1 MPINITDEFH
11 AATTKGKIA
20 SAKEVFLTGDTENL
34 QQIGEKT
41 HQLEDSIKNIA
52 ATGGASTAAAV
63 TFDNAASGMTA
74 VNAQGAI
81 EELNTKN
88 KTQDTEL
95 AKKANATEVI
105 SQMQTEQKRVDTE
118 LGKKANIADVNT
130 KINEEKL
137 RVDGELGK
145 KLAKTDIVQKLGDSE
160 DKVVSQKVVNSSLS
174 EISNAIDSFKDNVK
188 VKEAND
194 DIAFSDEKGNAIA
207 RFNNGHIITEKFNSV
222 NSITKEETISE
233 ISNAIDSFKD
243 NVKVKEANDDI
254 AFSDEKGNA
263 IARFNNGHI
272 ITEKFNSADSIAKEE
287 ALSEE
292 IIKIQNLISKI
303 SKDAPV
309 VFNLNYTGGSAFV
322 WKEGLDIKENSIV
335 EITISTDTNE
345 GGVFSIRRIV
355 SGVKDT
361 NDFVQLTT
369 DTNKKLYYKFLNT
382 ENITGL
388 GVYASTKSG
397 NGVAR
402 FSVNI
407 KENNSF
413 KRRCWSFLNTDMSF
427 TCTEQDPLPKPSS
440 WTEWIYSQYDA
451 LMSNYPEYI
460 TKIDCDAE
468 VMGAGIEQDQELLS
482 RGLKTY
488 IYHFSPKL
496 APNSAKYE
504 DSDTVCKR
512 FKVLIIT
519 GTHAEYIAIVDTL
532 NMMKLICNNWQN
544 NPMLEELRHTVDFYI
559 MPCHSPSSVEDS
571 TYANL
576 HGVNMNR
583 NAPVINFKVQGEGT
597 VNYTGT
603 KMAYETK
610 ILKYYVE
617 KINPHIAIDHHNANR
632 NNKNKFLYFTSMF
645 KSVND
650 LNGYTLMALTRKWKK
665 ERSTIFPNNEENSF
679 GFSVLGGMEP
689 NTIEQWLCELG
700 IMACTYETNRA
711 ICYRDGQYT
720 ETNPKEDDSDVMTL
734 ATEASCYVITN
745 LIKSYNILNN

>member
-1 MPINITDEFH
+1 M
-11 AATTKGKIA
+11 
-20 SAKEVFLTGDTENL
+20 
-34 QQIGEKT
+34 
-41 HQLEDSIKNIA
+41 
-52 ATGGASTAAAV
+52 
-63 TFDNAASGMTA
+63 
-74 VNAQGAI
+74 
-81 EELNTKN
+81 
-88 KTQDTEL
+88 
-95 AKKANATEVI
+95 
-105 SQMQTEQKRVDTE
+105 
-118 LGKKANIADVNT
+118 
-130 KINEEKL
+130 
-137 RVDGELGK
+137 
-145 KLAKTDIVQKLGDSE
+145 
-160 DKVVSQKVVNSSLS
+160 
-174 EISNAIDSFKDNVK
+174 K
-188 VKEAND
+188 VKEA
-194 DIAFSDEKGNAIA
+194 S
-207 RFNNGHIITEKFNSV
+207 
-222 NSITKEETISE
+222 
-233 ISNAIDSFKD
+233 
-243 NVKVKEANDDI
+243 DDI

-272 ITEKFNSADSIAKEE
+272 ITEKFNSADSIIKEK

-292 IIKIQNLISKI
+292 IIKIKDLISKI
-303 SKDAPV
+303 DKDAPV
-309 VFNLNYTGGSAFV
+309 EFNLNYTGGAAYV

-382 ENITGL
+382 ESITGL
-388 GVYASTKSG
+388 GIYASSKLG

-451 LMSNYPEYI
+451 LMSKYPEYI

-468 VMGAGIEQDQELLS
+468 VMRAGIEQDQELLS

-496 APNSAKYE
+496 APNSTKYE

-512 FKVLIIT
+512 FKALIIT

-532 NMMKLICNNWQN
+532 NMMKLICDNWQD

-603 KMAYETK
+603 EMAYETK

-665 ERSTIFPNNEENSF
+665 ERNTIFPNNEENSF